1 VVELGIRA
9 GLNQSEIGG
18 PSIVKKLPAQEGAL
32 RLFSSKT
39 FFKIFSVFSAVSL
52 WFYVLNS
59 EPLEVIQELPI
70 EFVTP
75 VDQAIANVVESTVK
89 VKLKGSR
96 AFMQNLFRS
105 DETFVIDLRD
115 PSYQNRREFEV
126 SLNTNMVQV
135 PFGVEVLD
143 VSPSQMT
150 IMLERK
156 ITKEVPIRVQFQ
168 GELGPDL
175 RLITQ
180 ELEPNRV
187 MISGPVE
194 LMRRTT
200 SLRTTPVPLTSLEG
214 EGELRLH
221 FFELDPR
228 IQVENEANLSFRYSV
243 KAQTANLTLKNVRV
257 RFLASRQDFSARQRD
272 VSIDVLAPEGRVLRE
287 SEVQVVADIPEDARG
302 NINIKL
308 RAILPEGVHL
318 LQIHPE
324 TISIR
329 VR

>member
-1 VVELGIRA
+1 VNKIKS
-9 GLNQSEIGG
+9 Q
-18 PSIVKKLPAQEGAL
+18 KKTLT
-32 RLFSSKT
+32 LFSSKT

-59 EPLEVIQELPI
+59 EPLEVTRELPI

-75 VDQAIANVVESTVK
+75 VDQAVANLVESRVK

-96 AFMQNLFRS
+96 AFMQNLFRQ
-105 DETFVIDLRD
+105 DEKFVIDLRD
-115 PSYQNRREFEV
+115 PSYQNRNEFDV
-126 SLNTNMVQV
+126 PLNPNMVPV
-135 PFGVEVLD
+135 PFGVEVME
-143 VSPSQMT
+143 VVPSQMT

-156 ITKEVPIRVQFQ
+156 IIKEVPIRVQFQ
-168 GELGPDL
+168 GELSADL

-180 ELEPNRV
+180 DLMPSKV

-200 SLRTTPVPLTSLEG
+200 SLRTTPVILPTLEG
-214 EGELRLH
+214 EGEIALQL
-221 FFELDPR
+221 FELDPR
-228 IQVENEANLSFRYSV
+228 IKLEQDLSLNFRYSI
-243 KAQTANLTLKNVRV
+243 KAQTANLTLKNIKV

-302 NINIKL
+302 NIDIKL

-318 LQIHPE
+318 LQIHPA

>member
-1 VVELGIRA
+1 M
-9 GLNQSEIGG
+9 
-18 PSIVKKLPAQEGAL
+18 KKNKSQQKVLT
-32 RLFSSKT
+32 LFSSKT

-59 EPLEVIQELPI
+59 EPLEVIRELPI

-75 VDQAIANVVESTVK
+75 ADQAVANLVDTHVK

-96 AFMQNLFRS
+96 AFMQNLLRQ
-105 DETFVIDLRD
+105 DEKFLVDLRD
-115 PSYQNRREFEV
+115 SSYQNRSEFDV
-126 SLNTNMVQV
+126 TLNPAMLPI
-135 PFGVEVLD
+135 PFGVEVIE
-143 VSPSQMT
+143 VVPSQMT

-156 ITKEVPIRVQFQ
+156 ITKEVPIRVQLQ
-168 GELGPDL
+168 GELGANL

-180 ELEPNRV
+180 ELEPSKV

-200 SLRTTPVPLTSLEG
+200 SLRTTPVVLTSLEG
-214 EGELRLH
+214 EGDLNLQL
-221 FFELDPR
+221 FELDPR
-228 IQVENEANLSFRYSV
+228 IKVEQDLNLNFRYSI
-243 KAQTANLTLKNVRV
+243 KAQTANLTLKNIKV
-257 RFLASRQDFSARQRD
+257 RFLASRQDFSARQRE
-272 VSIDVLAPEGRVLRE
+272 VAIDVLAPEGRALRE